1 MTKRPLLLIIFI
13 FCLVGANVL
22 AQEVK
27 EDRLVTKANQSY
39 DNYSFSPAID
49 IYKRVLD
56 KGFVSADL
64 LKKLGNSYYFNA
76 DYDAAGD
83 TYKRLVDEY
92 ASSVTPEYYFRYS
105 QTLKT
110 LGDYENS
117 NMFMS
122 KFIEATS
129 DDNRAKAFK
138 GEKDYLPDLLFTFVY
153 PRIKHPSYGVLD

>member
-1 MTKRPLLLIIFI
+1 MFENKPMQSLILLLFL
-13 FCLVGANVL
+13 FSLVATSVF
-22 AQEVK
+22 AQDVK
-27 EDRLVTKANQSY
+27 EDRLVTKANESY
-39 DNYSFSPAID
+39 ENYSFSPAID

-76 DYDAAGD
+76 DYDAAAD

-117 NMFMS
+117 NAFMS
-122 KFIEATS
+122 KFVEATS
-129 DDNRAKAFK
+129 DDNRALAFK
-138 GEKDYLPDLLFTFVY
+138 GEKDYLED
-153 PRIKHPSYGVLD
+153 IKKNSGRYVEP

>member
-76 DYDAAGD
+76 DYNDAAN
-83 TYKRLVDEY
+83 TYKKLVEEY
-92 ASSVTPEYYFRYS
+92 TADVTPEYYFRYS

-110 LGDYENS
+110 LGDYDNA
-117 NMFMS
+117 NAMMA
-122 KFIEATS
+122 KFVETTS

-138 GEKDYLPDLLFTFVY
+138 GEKDYLEDIKKLI
-153 PRIKHPSYGVLD
+153 PRYQTSSIR